1 LSNSNARV
9 RFLTDPRAD
18 TEKPLSEASSE
29 ESGNDLHGCLEQLY
43 LLKKQNRALKVLLS
57 IGGWTYSSQFALPAS
72 SSSGPSTFASSA
84 VSLVKTYG
92 LDGVDVDWE
101 YPANA
106 SQAADLVA
114 LLQEVRAALDTYGN
128 SLDPPHNFTLTT
140 TFPGP
145 YGYQYLR
152 LSEMD
157 KYVDFWNFL
166 AFDYVG
172 PWSKATGN
180 QANLFPSSTNP
191 ESTPFNTELIISYV
205 SQSIALDKIVLG
217 LPLYSSA
224 FNDTAGLGEQ
234 FSGSRTYD
242 FKDLPITG
250 CAEANDDATGSS
262 YCYGNRELISYDNIP
277 VVRQKAD
284 FIQNKTLGGAMFWES
299 SMDGTGGNSIIQNM
313 ADILGGKDGSGLDKT
328 PNQLVYPDSPY
339 DNILKNGPEPS
350 PAPAT
355 TTSRSESSGTS
366 SSPTPATTSR
376 PESSFVSSSASSLIT
391 GASPSTLPANS
402 NCTVGPA
409 FYEYKE
415 GLLCLCSL
423 DISDNPV
430 CWDPSSTCYNKN
442 CTATPECSENEAC
455 MPNACGSGS
464 AHCAPVVDGCLNSP
478 RATEMILSPVD

>member
-1 LSNSNARV
+1 LSTANAIV

-72 SSSGPSTFASSA
+72 SASGLSTFASST

-92 LDGVDVDWE
+92 LDGVDLDWE

-114 LLQEVRAALDTYGN
+114 LLQTVRAALDTYGN
-128 SLDPPHNFTLTT
+128 SLDPPYNFTLTT
-140 TFPGP
+140 TCPGP
-145 YGYQYLR
+145 YGYQDLR

-157 KYVDFWNFL
+157 EYVDFWNLL

-172 PWSKATGN
+172 PWSEATGN

-191 ESTPFNTELIISYV
+191 ESTPFNTESIISYV

-217 LPLYSSA
+217 LPLYGSA

-250 CAEANDDATGSS
+250 CAEANDEATGSS
-262 YCYGNRELISYDNIP
+262 YCYGNRELISYDSIP
-277 VVRQKAD
+277 VARQKAD
-284 FIQNKTLGGAMFWES
+284 FIQNKALGGAMFWES

-339 DNILKNGPEPS
+339 DNILKSTPEPS

-355 TTSRSESSGTS
+355 
-366 SSPTPATTSR
+366 ANSR
-376 PESSFVSSSASSLIT
+376 PESSYVSSSTTIS
-391 GASPSTLPANS
+391 GASPSTVSTNS
-402 NCTVGPA
+402 GCTVGPA
-409 FYEYKE
+409 MYEYKE
-415 GLLCLCSL
+415 GAVCLCSL
-423 DISDNPV
+423 DIDGTPV
-430 CWDPSSTCYNKN
+430 GWDPSSTCDNKS
-442 CTATPECSENEAC
+442 CTATSECGENEAC
-455 MPNACGSGS
+455 IHLDGCGRR
-464 AHCAPVVDGCLNSP
+464 CAPVVDGCENNP
-478 RATEMILSPVD
+478 RVTEIVMSPVQTST